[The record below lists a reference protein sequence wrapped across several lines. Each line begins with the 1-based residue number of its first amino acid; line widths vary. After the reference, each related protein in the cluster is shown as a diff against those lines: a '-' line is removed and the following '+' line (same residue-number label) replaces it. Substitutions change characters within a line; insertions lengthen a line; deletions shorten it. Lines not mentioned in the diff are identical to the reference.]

1 MPEELTVTGLSA
13 DTRLERFAELV
24 VHIGA
29 NVQPGSEV
37 LLRSDI
43 AHMELARAVVES
55 AYAAGAAWVDI
66 DWSDGPVRRS
76 QVTHAS
82 MERLSTARPWW
93 VERTKQWAERRG
105 VAITLFGDPD
115 PHVLDGVDP
124 AKAAAIPLEEAMTYR
139 QAIMGQQLRWT
150 IVPAPNP
157 GWAQEVFGEPDVERL
172 WDAVI
177 TAMRLDE
184 DDPVAAWRKRAA
196 DLAARGRALNA
207 LNLTEV
213 RYHSDATDLTVG
225 LLPGAR
231 WTGGSMEDADGLS
244 YMPNIPTE
252 EVFTSPDRRRADG
265 EIALTK
271 PVIINGRLVEGLKVR
286 LEAGRITGVTADAG
300 ADTVEAQLETDDGA
314 RSLGEVSLVDRDSR
328 IAKAGILFHNTLF
341 DENAACHIAWGQSF
355 PFAIDGGL
363 AKSSDEL
370 LDLGLNRSA
379 VHTDVVIGGAGMT
392 VTGTGPG
399 GTVDII
405 RDDEWVLEG

>member
-1 MPEELTVTGLSA
+1 VTGLSA
-13 DTRLERFAELV
+13 DTRLERFADLA

-43 AHMELARAVVES
+43 AHLELARAVVES

-66 DWSDGPVRRS
+66 DWFDGPIKRS

-82 MERLSTARPWW
+82 IGRLSSARPWW
-93 VERTKQWAERRG
+93 VERTKKWAERRG

-115 PHVLDGVDP
+115 PHALDGVDP
-124 AKAAAIPLEEAMTYR
+124 AKAAAIPLKEAMTYR
-139 QAIMGQQLRWT
+139 QALMGEQLRWT

-157 GWAQEVFGEPDVERL
+157 GWAREVFGEPDTERL
-172 WDAVI
+172 WDAVV

-196 DLAARGRALNA
+196 DLTARGRALDA
-207 LNLTEV
+207 LNLTQV
-213 RYHSDATDLTVG
+213 RYHSGATDLTAG

-231 WTGGSMEDADGLS
+231 WTGGSMEDADGIP

-271 PVIINGRLVEGLKVR
+271 PVVINSSVVEGLKVR
-286 LEAGRITGVTADAG
+286 FEAGRITAVTADTG
-300 ADTVEAQLETDDGA
+300 ADAVEAQLETDVGA
-314 RSLGEVSLVDRDSR
+314 RSLGEVSLVDRHSR
-328 IAKAGILFHNTLF
+328 IAKAGILFHNMLF
-341 DENAACHIAWGQSF
+341 DENAACHIAWGQGF
-355 PFAIDGGL
+355 PFAVAGGL

-370 LDLGLNRSA
+370 YDLGLNRSA
-379 VHTDVVIGGAGMT
+379 VHTDVVIGGDGMT
-392 VTGTGPG
+392 VTGTGPN